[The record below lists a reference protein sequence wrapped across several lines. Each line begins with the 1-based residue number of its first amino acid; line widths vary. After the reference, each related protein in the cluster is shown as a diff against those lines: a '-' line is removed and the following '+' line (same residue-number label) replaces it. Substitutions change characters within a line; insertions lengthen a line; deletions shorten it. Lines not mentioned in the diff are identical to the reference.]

1 MKRIPHTL
9 NRSLVPVAVRFGVEL
24 RLDSLGKL
32 LLCVLLGL
40 GLHALC
46 SVLLHGSNRDTHM
59 SGGDN
64 HPGATG
70 ARIVQN

>member
-1 MKRIPHTL
+1 MKRIPHNL
-9 NRSLVPVAVRFGVEL
+9 YRSLVPVAVRFGFEL

-46 SVLLHGSNRDTHM
+46 LVLLRGSNRDTHL
-59 SGGDN
+59 SRGDN
-64 HPGATG
+64 HTGATV
-70 ARIVQN
+70 ARVVQN